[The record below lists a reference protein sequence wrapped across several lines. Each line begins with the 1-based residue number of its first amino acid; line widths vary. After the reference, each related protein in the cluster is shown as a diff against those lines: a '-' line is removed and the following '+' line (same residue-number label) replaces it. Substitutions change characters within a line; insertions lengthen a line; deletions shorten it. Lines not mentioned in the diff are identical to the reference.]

1 MWKELYTRKL
11 WFWFLVG
18 IGLYAVAARLD
29 FVEGLD
35 SGPYRGNGYSR
46 FFSTTGSRIRHMSKA
61 LEEFLEMLGT
71 TVFLTIFLKNL
82 SRMSRDW
89 TINISD
95 VS

>member
-1 MWKELYTRKL
+1 M
-11 WFWFLVG
+11 
-18 IGLYAVAARLD
+18 
-29 FVEGLD
+29 EGLD
-35 SGPYRGNGYSR
+35 NEPYEGMGIAG
-46 FFSTTGSRIRHMSKA
+46 FFSTTDSRIRHMSKA

-82 SRMSRDW
+82 SRMSREW